1 MDVVQSFFLENKQ
14 NEASIAIIFEDI
26 FMIFR
31 RVIYQTTLSMSSL
44 FQKSEQSMSIEILEK
59 EKNLLVIFTFS
70 GNR

>member
-31 RVIYQTTLSMSSL
+31 RIIYQTTLSMSSL

-59 EKNLLVIFTFS
+59 EKNLLVTFTFS

>member
-31 RVIYQTTLSMSSL
+31 RIIYQTTLSMSSL

>member
-1 MDVVQSFFLENKQ
+1 MDVVPYSFPGNKQ

-31 RVIYQTTLSMSSL
+31 RVIYQATLSMSSL

>member
-1 MDVVQSFFLENKQ
+1 MDVVPYSFPGNKQ